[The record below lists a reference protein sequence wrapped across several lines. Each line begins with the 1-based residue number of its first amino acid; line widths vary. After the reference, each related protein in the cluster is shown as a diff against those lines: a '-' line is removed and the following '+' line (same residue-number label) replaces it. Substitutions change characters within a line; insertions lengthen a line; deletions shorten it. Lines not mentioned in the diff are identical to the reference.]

1 MLQGDATLSG
11 DHLPV
16 RLLPAGQQS
25 GLQTCQLDPG
35 DVQVSCTLRPQMFP
49 PL

>member
-1 MLQGDATLSG
+1 MLDIFMFQGDATLPG

-25 GLQTCQLDPG
+25 GRQTCQLDPG
-35 DVQVSCTLRPQMFP
+35 DVQVPCTFRS
-49 PL
+49 